1 MDNSNSRELMMM
13 IIALKYKIMD
23 EEMIIIIIT

>member
-1 MDNSNSRELMMM
+1 MDNSNSIELMMM

>member
-1 MDNSNSRELMMM
+1 MDNSNSVELMMM

>member
-1 MDNSNSRELMMM
+1 MNNSNSVELMMM

-23 EEMIIIIIT
+23 EEMIIMIIT

>member
-1 MDNSNSRELMMM
+1 MDNSNRVELMMM

-23 EEMIIIIIT
+23 EEMIIMIIT